1 MGVKG
6 RAGHGVRAVTN
17 HEDNEAGISR
27 LGNKVC
33 EVRING

>member
-17 HEDNEAGISR
+17 HEDNEARMGR
-27 LGNKVC
+27 LGNKMC